1 MYENR
6 IFINVYKSKDFLIE
20 IDRPG
25 RRGRPGLKH
34 ELKLKSMN
42 ENFGPI
48 TLKMKKTCDK
58 EFKLISFSRTPV
70 GDFLCVWCYS
80 PDSKVR

>member
-1 MYENR
+1 M
-6 IFINVYKSKDFLIE
+6 
-20 IDRPG
+20 
-25 RRGRPGLKH
+25 KH

-48 TLKMKKTCDK
+48 TLKIKKTCNK

-70 GDFLCVWCYS
+70 GDFLCDDVIHQTLKYGDFFSFCIVLDKILLFS
-80 PDSKVR
+80 TRI

>member
-48 TLKMKKTCDK
+48 TLNMKKHVTK
-58 EFKLISFSRTPV
+58 NLS
-70 GDFLCVWCYS
+70 
-80 PDSKVR
+80 